1 MSEKKSMTEAPEQEA
16 QSPEVAQAAQGAD
29 ENKEPAAVAEQED
42 VQATVV
48 VLAYKGTEEQV
59 KRVWERMA
67 AVLPMVVLAYSD
79 EEKLQDVLAKI
90 VADESI
96 ADDFIF
102 VPANVIPCKPVNLEE
117 LSVPYVYTTSRGERI
132 YNSRVPMAFGKSKLV
147 DLLASLDAKDDE
159 EFIRVYYGHYRHYP
173 IEVGF
178 TFGNFITPVTRAN
191 PCEHGVMEALVRKR
205 FISASAEG
213 YKAISSLIEKTL
225 LS

>member
-1 MSEKKSMTEAPEQEA
+1 MSEKKSKTEAPEQEA
-16 QSPEVAQAAQGAD
+16 QSPEVAQTAQGAD
-29 ENKEPAAVAEQED
+29 VNKEPAAVAEQED
-42 VQATVV
+42 VQAAVV

-59 KRVWERMA
+59 KRVWEKMSG
-67 AVLPMVVLAYSD
+67 LPMAVLAYSD
-79 EEKLQDVLAKI
+79 EEKLQGVLAKI

-102 VPANVIPCKPVNLEE
+102 VPANVIPIKPVNLEE

-147 DLLASLDAKDDE
+147 ELLAASDAKDDE
-159 EFIRVYYGHYRHYP
+159 EFIRVYYGRYRHYP

-205 FISASAEG
+205 FMSASAEG

>member
-1 MSEKKSMTEAPEQEA
+1 MSEKKSKTEAPEQEA
-16 QSPEVAQAAQGAD
+16 QSPEVAQAAAD
-29 ENKEPAAVAEQED
+29 VDKEPAAVAEQKD
-42 VQATVV
+42 VQAAVV

-59 KRVWERMA
+59 KRVWEKMA
-67 AVLPMVVLAYSD
+67 GLPMAVLAYSD

-102 VPANVIPCKPVNLEE
+102 VPANVIPVKPVNLEE

-147 DLLASLDAKDDE
+147 DLLAFSDVKDDE

>member
-1 MSEKKSMTEAPEQEA
+1 MSEKKSKTEAPEQEA

-29 ENKEPAAVAEQED
+29 VNKEPAAVAEQED
-42 VQATVV
+42 VQAAVV

-59 KRVWERMA
+59 KRVWEKM
-67 AVLPMVVLAYSD
+67 AVLSMVVLAYSD

-147 DLLASLDAKDDE
+147 ELLASSDVKDDE
-159 EFIRVYYGHYRHYP
+159 EFIRSYYGRYRHYP
-173 IEVGF
+173 VEVGF

>member
-1 MSEKKSMTEAPEQEA
+1 MSEKKSKTEAPEQEA

-29 ENKEPAAVAEQED
+29 VNKEPAAVAEQED
-42 VQATVV
+42 VQAAVV

-59 KRVWERMA
+59 KRVWEKMA
-67 AVLPMVVLAYSD
+67 GLPMAVLAYSD
-79 EEKLQDVLAKI
+79 EEKLQGVLAKI

-102 VPANVIPCKPVNLEE
+102 VPANVIPVKPVNLEE

-132 YNSRVPMAFGKSKLV
+132 YKSRVPMAFGKSKLV
-147 DLLASLDAKDDE
+147 ELLAASDAKDDE
-159 EFIRVYYGHYRHYP
+159 VFIRVYYGRYRHYP

>member
-1 MSEKKSMTEAPEQEA
+1 MSEKKSKTEAPEQEA
-16 QSPEVAQAAQGAD
+16 QSPEVAQTAQGAD
-29 ENKEPAAVAEQED
+29 VNKEPAAVAEQKD
-42 VQATVV
+42 VQAAVV

-59 KRVWERMA
+59 KRVWEKM

-79 EEKLQDVLAKI
+79 EDKLQDVLAKI

-147 DLLASLDAKDDE
+147 ELLAASDAKDDE
-159 EFIRVYYGHYRHYP
+159 EFIRSYYGRYRHYP
-173 IEVGF
+173 VEVGF

>member
-1 MSEKKSMTEAPEQEA
+1 MSEKKSKTEAPEQEA

-29 ENKEPAAVAEQED
+29 VNKEPAAVVEQED
-42 VQATVV
+42 VQAAVV
-48 VLAYKGTEEQV
+48 VLAYNGTEEQV
-59 KRVWERMA
+59 KRVWEKM
-67 AVLPMVVLAYSD
+67 AVLPMIVLAYYD

-147 DLLASLDAKDDE
+147 ELLAASDAKDDE
-159 EFIRVYYGHYRHYP
+159 EFIRVYYGRYRHYP
-173 IEVGF
+173 VEVGF

>member
-1 MSEKKSMTEAPEQEA
+1 MSEKKSKTEAPEQEA

-29 ENKEPAAVAEQED
+29 VNKEPAAVAEQED
-42 VQATVV
+42 VQAAVV

-59 KRVWERMA
+59 KRVWEKM
-67 AVLPMVVLAYSD
+67 AVLPMIVLAYYD

-147 DLLASLDAKDDE
+147 ELLAASDAKDDE
-159 EFIRVYYGHYRHYP
+159 EFIRVYYGRYRHYP

>member
-1 MSEKKSMTEAPEQEA
+1 MSEKKSKTEAPEQEA
-16 QSPEVAQAAQGAD
+16 QSPEVAQTAQGAD
-29 ENKEPAAVAEQED
+29 VNKEPAAVAEQED
-42 VQATVV
+42 VQAAVV

-59 KRVWERMA
+59 KRVWEKMA
-67 AVLPMVVLAYSD
+67 GLPMAVLAYSD
-79 EEKLQDVLAKI
+79 EEKLQGVLAKI

-102 VPANVIPCKPVNLEE
+102 VPANVIPVKPVNLEE

-147 DLLASLDAKDDE
+147 ELLAASDAKDDE
-159 EFIRVYYGHYRHYP
+159 EFIRVYYGRYRHYP

>member
-29 ENKEPAAVAEQED
+29 VNKEPAAVAEQED
-42 VQATVV
+42 VQAAVV

-59 KRVWERMA
+59 KRVWEKMA
-67 AVLPMVVLAYSD
+67 RLPMVVLAYSD
-79 EEKLQDVLAKI
+79 EEKFQDVLAKI

-132 YNSRVPMAFGKSKLV
+132 YNSRVPMAFWKSKLV
-147 DLLASLDAKDDE
+147 ELLAASDAKDDE
-159 EFIRVYYGHYRHYP
+159 EFIRVYYGRYRHYP

>member
-1 MSEKKSMTEAPEQEA
+1 MSEKKSKTEAPEQEA

-29 ENKEPAAVAEQED
+29 VNKEPAAVAEQED
-42 VQATVV
+42 VQAAVV

-59 KRVWERMA
+59 KRVWEKMSG
-67 AVLPMVVLAYSD
+67 LPMAVLAYSD
-79 EEKLQDVLAKI
+79 EEKLQGVLAKI

-102 VPANVIPCKPVNLEE
+102 VPANVIPVKPVNLEE

-147 DLLASLDAKDDE
+147 ELLAASDAKDDE
-159 EFIRVYYGHYRHYP
+159 EFIRVYYGRYRHYP

>member
-1 MSEKKSMTEAPEQEA
+1 MSEKINKTESPEKES
-16 QSPEVAQAAQGAD
+16 QSPEVAQTAQGAD
-29 ENKEPAAVAEQED
+29 VNKEPAAVAEQKD
-42 VQATVV
+42 VQAAVV

-59 KRVWERMA
+59 KRVWEKMA
-67 AVLPMVVLAYSD
+67 GLPMAVLAYSD

-147 DLLASLDAKDDE
+147 ELLAASDAKDDE
-159 EFIRVYYGHYRHYP
+159 EFIRVYYGRYRHYP

>member
-1 MSEKKSMTEAPEQEA
+1 MSEKKSKTEAPEQEA
-16 QSPEVAQAAQGAD
+16 QSPEVAQATQGAD
-29 ENKEPAAVAEQED
+29 VDKEPAVVAEQED
-42 VQATVV
+42 VQAAVV
-48 VLAYKGTEEQV
+48 VLAYKGTEDQV
-59 KRVWERMA
+59 KRVWEKM

-102 VPANVIPCKPVNLEE
+102 VPANVIPCKPVNVEE
-117 LSVPYVYTTSRGERI
+117 LSLPYVYTTSRGERI

-147 DLLASLDAKDDE
+147 ELLAASDAKDDE

-173 IEVGF
+173 VEVGF

>member
-16 QSPEVAQAAQGAD
+16 QSPEAAQAAQGAD
-29 ENKEPAAVAEQED
+29 VNKEPAAVAEQED
-42 VQATVV
+42 VQAAVV
-48 VLAYKGTEEQV
+48 VLAYKGAEEQV
-59 KRVWERMA
+59 KRVWEKMA
-67 AVLPMVVLAYSD
+67 RLPMVVLAYSD

-147 DLLASLDAKDDE
+147 ELLAASDAKDDE
-159 EFIRVYYGHYRHYP
+159 EFIRVYYGRYRHYP

>member
-1 MSEKKSMTEAPEQEA
+1 MSEKINKTESPEKES
-16 QSPEVAQAAQGAD
+16 QSPEIAQTAQGAD
-29 ENKEPAAVAEQED
+29 VNKEPAAVTEQED
-42 VQATVV
+42 VQAAVV

-59 KRVWERMA
+59 KRVWEKM

-147 DLLASLDAKDDE
+147 ELLAASDAKDDE
-159 EFIRVYYGHYRHYP
+159 EFIRAYYGRYRHYP
-173 IEVGF
+173 IDVGF

-225 LS
+225 LG

>member
-1 MSEKKSMTEAPEQEA
+1 MSEKKSKTGAPEQEA
-16 QSPEVAQAAQGAD
+16 QFPEVAQAARGTD
-29 ENKEPAAVAEQED
+29 VNKEPVAVAEQKD
-42 VQATVV
+42 VQAAVV

-59 KRVWERMA
+59 KRVWEKM
-67 AVLPMVVLAYSD
+67 AVLPMIVLAYSD

-102 VPANVIPCKPVNLEE
+102 VPANVIPVKPVNLEE

-147 DLLASLDAKDDE
+147 ELLASSDVKDDE
-159 EFIRVYYGHYRHYP
+159 EFIRSYYGRYRHYP
-173 IEVGF
+173 VEVGF

>member
-29 ENKEPAAVAEQED
+29 VNKEPAAVAEQED
-42 VQATVV
+42 VQAAVV

-59 KRVWERMA
+59 KRVWEKMA
-67 AVLPMVVLAYSD
+67 RLPMVVLAYSD
-79 EEKLQDVLAKI
+79 EEKLQGVLAKI

-147 DLLASLDAKDDE
+147 DLLAASDAKDDE
-159 EFIRVYYGHYRHYP
+159 EFIRVYYGCYMHYP

>member
-29 ENKEPAAVAEQED
+29 VNKEPAAVTEQED
-42 VQATVV
+42 VQAAVV

-59 KRVWERMA
+59 KRVWEKM

-147 DLLASLDAKDDE
+147 ELLAASDAKDDE
-159 EFIRVYYGHYRHYP
+159 EFIRVYYGRYRHYP

-225 LS
+225 LG

>member
-29 ENKEPAAVAEQED
+29 VNKEPAAVAEQED
-42 VQATVV
+42 VQAAVV

-59 KRVWERMA
+59 KRVWEKMA
-67 AVLPMVVLAYSD
+67 RLPMVVLAYSD

-147 DLLASLDAKDDE
+147 DLLATLDAKDDE
-159 EFIRVYYGHYRHYP
+159 EFIRVYYGRYRHYP

>member
-1 MSEKKSMTEAPEQEA
+1 MSEKKSKTEAPEQEA

-29 ENKEPAAVAEQED
+29 VNKEPAAVAEQED
-42 VQATVV
+42 VQAAVV

-59 KRVWERMA
+59 KRVWEKM

-147 DLLASLDAKDDE
+147 ELLAASDAKDDE
-159 EFIRVYYGHYRHYP
+159 EFIRVYYGRYRHYP

>member
-1 MSEKKSMTEAPEQEA
+1 MSEKKSKTEAPEQEA

-29 ENKEPAAVAEQED
+29 VNKEPAAVAEQED
-42 VQATVV
+42 VQAAVV

-59 KRVWERMA
+59 KRVWEKMA
-67 AVLPMVVLAYSD
+67 GLPMAVLAYSD

-147 DLLASLDAKDDE
+147 ELLAASDAKDDE
-159 EFIRVYYGHYRHYP
+159 EFIRVYYGRYRHYP

>member
-1 MSEKKSMTEAPEQEA
+1 MSEKKSKTEAPEQEA

-29 ENKEPAAVAEQED
+29 VNKEPAAVAEQED
-42 VQATVV
+42 VQAAVV

-59 KRVWERMA
+59 KRVWEKM

-147 DLLASLDAKDDE
+147 DLLAALDAKDDE
-159 EFIRVYYGHYRHYP
+159 EFIRVYYGHYRRYP

>member
-1 MSEKKSMTEAPEQEA
+1 MSEKKSKTEAPEQEA
-16 QSPEVAQAAQGAD
+16 QSPEVAQTAQGAD
-29 ENKEPAAVAEQED
+29 VNKEPAAVAEQED
-42 VQATVV
+42 VQAAVV

-59 KRVWERMA
+59 KRVWEKMSG
-67 AVLPMVVLAYSD
+67 LPMAVLAYSD
-79 EEKLQDVLAKI
+79 EERLQGVLAKI
-90 VADESI
+90 MADESI

-102 VPANVIPCKPVNLEE
+102 VPANVIPVKPVNLEE

-147 DLLASLDAKDDE
+147 ELLADSDAKDDE
-159 EFIRVYYGHYRHYP
+159 EFIRVYYGRYRHYP

>member
-1 MSEKKSMTEAPEQEA
+1 MSEKKSKTEAPEQEA
-16 QSPEVAQAAQGAD
+16 QSPEVAQTAQGAD
-29 ENKEPAAVAEQED
+29 VNKEPAAVAEQED
-42 VQATVV
+42 VQAAVV

-59 KRVWERMA
+59 KRVWEKM

-147 DLLASLDAKDDE
+147 DLLAASDAKDDE

-173 IEVGF
+173 VEVGF

>member
-1 MSEKKSMTEAPEQEA
+1 MSEKKSKTETPEQEA

-29 ENKEPAAVAEQED
+29 VNKGPAAVAEQED
-42 VQATVV
+42 VQAAVV
-48 VLAYKGTEEQV
+48 VLAYKGTEDQV
-59 KRVWERMA
+59 KRVWEKM

-102 VPANVIPCKPVNLEE
+102 VPANVIPVKPVNLEE

-147 DLLASLDAKDDE
+147 ELLVASDAKDDE
-159 EFIRVYYGHYRHYP
+159 EFIRVYYGRYRHYP
-173 IEVGF
+173 VEVGF

>member
-1 MSEKKSMTEAPEQEA
+1 MSEKKSKTEAPEQEA

-29 ENKEPAAVAEQED
+29 VNKEPAAVAEQED
-42 VQATVV
+42 VQAAVV
-48 VLAYKGTEEQV
+48 VLAYKGTEDQV
-59 KRVWERMA
+59 KRVWEKM

-117 LSVPYVYTTSRGERI
+117 LSVPYVYTTSRGGRI
-132 YNSRVPMAFGKSKLV
+132 YNGRVPMAFGKSKLV
-147 DLLASLDAKDDE
+147 ELLAASDAKDDE
-159 EFIRVYYGHYRHYP
+159 EFIRVYYGRYRHYP

-205 FISASAEG
+205 FISANAEG

>member
-29 ENKEPAAVAEQED
+29 VNKEPAAVAEQED
-42 VQATVV
+42 VQAAVV
-48 VLAYKGTEEQV
+48 VLAYKGTEEQM
-59 KRVWERMA
+59 KRVWEKMA
-67 AVLPMVVLAYSD
+67 RLPMVVLAYFD

-147 DLLASLDAKDDE
+147 ELLAASDAKDDE
-159 EFIRVYYGHYRHYP
+159 EFIRVYYGRYRHYP
-173 IEVGF
+173 VEVGF

>member
-29 ENKEPAAVAEQED
+29 VNKEPAAVAEQKD
-42 VQATVV
+42 VQAAVV
-48 VLAYKGTEEQV
+48 VLAYKDTEEQV
-59 KRVWERMA
+59 KRVWEKMA
-67 AVLPMVVLAYSD
+67 GLPMAVLAYSD
-79 EEKLQDVLAKI
+79 EEKLQGVLAKI

-147 DLLASLDAKDDE
+147 ELLAASDAKDDE
-159 EFIRVYYGHYRHYP
+159 EFIRVYYGRYRHYP

>member
-159 EFIRVYYGHYRHYP
+159 EFISSYYEYYRHYP
-173 IEVGF
+173 VEVGF

>member
-29 ENKEPAAVAEQED
+29 VNKEPAAVAEQED
-42 VQATVV
+42 VQAAVV

-59 KRVWERMA
+59 KRVWEKMA
-67 AVLPMVVLAYSD
+67 RLPMVVLAYSD

-102 VPANVIPCKPVNLEE
+102 VPPNVIPCKPVNLEE

-147 DLLASLDAKDDE
+147 ELLAASDAKDDE
-159 EFIRVYYGHYRHYP
+159 EFIRVYYGRYRHYP

>member
-29 ENKEPAAVAEQED
+29 VNKEPAAVAEQED
-42 VQATVV
+42 VQAAVV

-59 KRVWERMA
+59 KRVWEKMA
-67 AVLPMVVLAYSD
+67 RLPMVVLAYSD

-147 DLLASLDAKDDE
+147 ELLAASDAKDDE
-159 EFIRVYYGHYRHYP
+159 EFIRVYYGRYRHYP

>member
-1 MSEKKSMTEAPEQEA
+1 MSEKKSKTEAPEQEA

-29 ENKEPAAVAEQED
+29 VNKEPAAVTEQED
-42 VQATVV
+42 VQAAVV

-59 KRVWERMA
+59 KRVWEKMA
-67 AVLPMVVLAYSD
+67 GLPMAVLAYSD
-79 EEKLQDVLAKI
+79 EEKLQGVLAKI

-102 VPANVIPCKPVNLEE
+102 IPANVIPCKPVNLEE

-147 DLLASLDAKDDE
+147 ELLAASDAKDDE
-159 EFIRVYYGHYRHYP
+159 EFIRVYYGRYRHYP
-173 IEVGF
+173 VEVGF

>member
-1 MSEKKSMTEAPEQEA
+1 MSEKKSKTEAPEQEA

-29 ENKEPAAVAEQED
+29 VNKEPAAVVEQED
-42 VQATVV
+42 VQAAVV

-59 KRVWERMA
+59 KRVWEKM
-67 AVLPMVVLAYSD
+67 AVLPMIVLAYYD

-96 ADDFIF
+96 ADDLIF

-147 DLLASLDAKDDE
+147 ELLAASDAKDDE
-159 EFIRVYYGHYRHYP
+159 EFIRVYYGRYRHYP
-173 IEVGF
+173 VEVGF

>member
-1 MSEKKSMTEAPEQEA
+1 MSEKKSKTEASEQEA
-16 QSPEVAQAAQGAD
+16 QSPEVAQAAAD
-29 ENKEPAAVAEQED
+29 VNKEPAAVAEQKD
-42 VQATVV
+42 VQAAVV

-59 KRVWERMA
+59 KRVWEKMA
-67 AVLPMVVLAYSD
+67 GLPMAVLAYSD

-102 VPANVIPCKPVNLEE
+102 VPANVIPVKPVNLEE

-132 YNSRVPMAFGKSKLV
+132 YNSRVPMAFAKSKLV
-147 DLLASLDAKDDE
+147 DLLAFSDVKDDE

>member
-1 MSEKKSMTEAPEQEA
+1 MSEKKSKTEAPEQEA

-29 ENKEPAAVAEQED
+29 VNKEPAAVVEQED
-42 VQATVV
+42 VQAAVV

-59 KRVWERMA
+59 KRVWEKM

-102 VPANVIPCKPVNLEE
+102 VPANVIPVKPVNLEE

-147 DLLASLDAKDDE
+147 ELLAASDAKDDE
-159 EFIRVYYGHYRHYP
+159 EFIRVYYGRYRHYP

>member
-1 MSEKKSMTEAPEQEA
+1 MSEKKSKTEAPEQEA
-16 QSPEVAQAAQGAD
+16 QSPEVAQAAQGSDAGN
-29 ENKEPAAVAEQED
+29 ESAAVAEQED
-42 VQATVV
+42 VQAVVV
-48 VLAYKGTEEQV
+48 VLAYKGTEDQV
-59 KRVWERMA
+59 KRVWEKMA
-67 AVLPMVVLAYSD
+67 GLPMAVLAYSD
-79 EEKLQDVLAKI
+79 EERLQDVLAKI

-96 ADDFIF
+96 ADGFIF
-102 VPANVIPCKPVNLEE
+102 VPANVIPCKPVDLEE
-117 LSVPYVYTTSRGERI
+117 LFVPYVYTTSRGERI
-132 YNSRVPMAFGKSKLV
+132 YNSRVPMFFGKSKLV
-147 DLLASLDAKDDE
+147 ELLAASDVKDDE
-159 EFIRVYYGHYRHYP
+159 EFIRSYYGHYRHYP

>member
-191 PCEHGVMEALVRKR
+191 PCEHGVMEALIRKR

>member
-1 MSEKKSMTEAPEQEA
+1 MSEKKSKTEAPEQEA

-29 ENKEPAAVAEQED
+29 VNKEPAAVVEQED
-42 VQATVV
+42 VQAAVV

-59 KRVWERMA
+59 KRVWEKM
-67 AVLPMVVLAYSD
+67 AVLPMVVLAYYD

-147 DLLASLDAKDDE
+147 ELLAASDAKDDE
-159 EFIRVYYGHYRHYP
+159 EFIRVYYGRYRHYP
-173 IEVGF
+173 VEVGF

>member
-1 MSEKKSMTEAPEQEA
+1 MSEKKSKTEASEQEA

-29 ENKEPAAVAEQED
+29 VNKEPAAVAEQED
-42 VQATVV
+42 VQAAVV

-59 KRVWERMA
+59 KRVWEKM

-117 LSVPYVYTTSRGERI
+117 LSVPYVYTTSRGGRI

-147 DLLASLDAKDDE
+147 ELLASSDVKDDE
-159 EFIRVYYGHYRHYP
+159 EFIRSYYGRYRHYP

>member
-1 MSEKKSMTEAPEQEA
+1 MSEKKSKTEAPEQEA
-16 QSPEVAQAAQGAD
+16 QSPEVAQTAQGAD
-29 ENKEPAAVAEQED
+29 VNKEPAAVAEQED
-42 VQATVV
+42 VQAAVV

-59 KRVWERMA
+59 KRVWEKM

-117 LSVPYVYTTSRGERI
+117 LSVPYVYTTSRGKRI

-147 DLLASLDAKDDE
+147 ELLAASDAKDDE
-159 EFIRVYYGHYRHYP
+159 EFIRVYYGRYRHYP
-173 IEVGF
+173 VEVGF

>member
-1 MSEKKSMTEAPEQEA
+1 MSEKKSKTEAPKQEA

-29 ENKEPAAVAEQED
+29 VNKEPAAVAEQED
-42 VQATVV
+42 VQAAVV

-59 KRVWERMA
+59 KRVWEKM

-79 EEKLQDVLAKI
+79 EERLQDVLAKI

-147 DLLASLDAKDDE
+147 ELLASSDVKDDE
-159 EFIRVYYGHYRHYP
+159 EFIRSYYGRYRHYP
-173 IEVGF
+173 VEVGF